1 MRGHKFTY
9 LLQTFL
15 KEKGKFMVIQMETRI
30 KGQTIMALS
39 HIHIVNKMMVY
50 DIVYLMLHFF
60 VRIAV

>member
-1 MRGHKFTY
+1 
-9 LLQTFL
+9 
-15 KEKGKFMVIQMETRI
+15 MVIQMETRI